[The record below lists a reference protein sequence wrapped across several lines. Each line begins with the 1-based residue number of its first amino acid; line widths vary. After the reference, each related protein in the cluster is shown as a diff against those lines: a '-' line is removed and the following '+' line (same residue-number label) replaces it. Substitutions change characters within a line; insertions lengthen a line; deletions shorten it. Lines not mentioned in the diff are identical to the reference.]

1 MEYADY
7 VRQGL
12 EGEEQ
17 LKLILCGSIQ
27 AMGSG
32 RAGVV
37 SVV

>member
-17 LKLILCGSIQ
+17 LKLILCGIGQ
-27 AMGSG
+27 SG
-32 RAGVV
+32 RCVGGVCH
-37 SVV
+37 